1 MLRFLAFVHGAAG
14 AGACLYFVSLASYN
28 DQWWA
33 FAVAAPVEGG
43 TMVAILL
50 SLAELLDRP
59 LQQAVAAI
67 DFVPAV
73 SDPQSQ
79 TLLERLGA

>member
-1 MLRFLAFVHGAAG
+1 
-14 AGACLYFVSLASYN
+14 
-28 DQWWA
+28 
-33 FAVAAPVEGG
+33 
-43 TMVAILL
+43 MVAILL